1 MAQAFVVYC
10 ALRQV
15 QWNKNNNENKTK
27 FIPMALNVLK
37 RNVSRNEI
45 QKYRLEKTE
54 VGRISQYGNL
64 QYFKQETNVKKW
76 HANIKQCEIKKK
88 YKS

>member
-1 MAQAFVVYC
+1 MAQAFVGYC

-15 QWNKNNNENKTK
+15 QWNKNNNANKTK

-54 VGRISQYGNL
+54 VGRICQYGKL
-64 QYFKQETNVKKW
+64 Q
-76 HANIKQCEIKKK
+76 
-88 YKS
+88 